1 MSKKWILL
9 ICVLSL
15 GSHGTSQ
22 AHPLDSPD
30 LVYIDGLPCNRFC
43 QDYMAWSRSA
53 SSPAVT
59 LSAQPEQRT
68 SAEPAR
74 RSATPVV
81 RRKTIVR
88 AAKSAPATPVLAAT
102 RIVPAA
108 REMPRARTTTVQ
120 VPERTPAGP
129 DAIATTGVAR
139 VTELH
144 PATEAAPAAPKPRS
158 LKEQVSAALEV
169 AERTTV
175 AAAIQA
181 PQPKGS
187 ESNADLR
194 VAVVMARP
202 EIGSISDLAHKNV
215 AIDDG
220 QSTHASSVRTAIVAA
235 GAPEVRLSGNQAK
248 ALDRLINA
256 EVPAAVLDLV
266 SPDAA
271 EGFPDIPGFKIFRIP
286 LSPGVQ

>member
-9 ICVLSL
+9 ACVLSL
-15 GSHGTSQ
+15 GSYGTSQ

-30 LVYIDGLPCNRFC
+30 IVYIDGLPCNRFC

-53 SSPAVT
+53 SSPAET
-59 LSAQPEQRT
+59 ISAQPEQHT

-74 RSATPVV
+74 RSAASLA

-88 AAKSAPATPVLAAT
+88 AAKSARATPVFAA
-102 RIVPAA
+102 RQIIPAA
-108 REMPRARTTTVQ
+108 REMPRARTTAVQ
-120 VPERTPAGP
+120 VPDRTSAGP
-129 DAIATTGVAR
+129 DTTVTTGVGR
-139 VTELH
+139 VAELQ
-144 PATEAAPAAPKPRS
+144 PATEATAAPKPRS
-158 LKEQVSAALEV
+158 LQEQVSAALDV

-175 AAAIQA
+175 ATAVQA
-181 PQPKGS
+181 PLPKAS
-187 ESNADLR
+187 ESDADRL
-194 VAVVMARP
+194 VAVVMTRP
-202 EIGSISDLAHKNV
+202 GIRSVSDLAHKDV

-220 QSTHASSVRTAIVAA
+220 QSAYESSVRTAIVAA
-235 GAPEVRLSGNQAK
+235 GAPEVQLSGNQAK
-248 ALDRLINA
+248 ALDRLINE
-256 EVPAAVLDLV
+256 EVPAAVLALV